1 MDPYPS
7 RLIGP
12 HPSFHAAT
20 TGSTRTRSDPT
31 KVSGIL
37 PMRSIFIVE
46 TYSVLT
52 RASSVWPTV
61 CLGLMDIVSHSLRPP
76 RIPPIPYVL
85 SRCMYGILTSSDTVS
100 ASGYD
105 VLALWVRKPDIWCNS
120 IGTSSNPG
128 QANVLKSPLPGSL
141 YGLLPS
147 AAFVLRCISHFSFYH
162 LCAPGGR
169 RVRP

>member
-20 TGSTRTRSDPT
+20 TGSTRTRSGPT

-37 PMRSIFIVE
+37 PMRSIFIAE

-105 VLALWVRKPDIWCNS
+105 VLALWVREPDIWYSNV
-120 IGTSSNPG
+120 GTSSNPG
-128 QANVLKSPLPGSL
+128 QANVLNIYFELNHCQPNPENM
-141 YGLLPS
+141 
-147 AAFVLRCISHFSFYH
+147 V
-162 LCAPGGR
+162 
-169 RVRP
+169 